1 MFPFMLY
8 LRQMRNISISY
19 DCIKFIDSYRF
30 LSSSLNG
37 LVKTVDELT
46 FLKREFPDKWEL
58 LNKKLAYSLNI
69 LNLLMIMIY
78 QL

>member
-1 MFPFMLY
+1 MLY

-19 DCIKFIDSYRF
+19 GCIKFIDSYRF

-46 FLKREFPDKWEL
+46 FLKREFPDNWEL
-58 LNKKLAYSLNI
+58 LNKKLGYSMNI